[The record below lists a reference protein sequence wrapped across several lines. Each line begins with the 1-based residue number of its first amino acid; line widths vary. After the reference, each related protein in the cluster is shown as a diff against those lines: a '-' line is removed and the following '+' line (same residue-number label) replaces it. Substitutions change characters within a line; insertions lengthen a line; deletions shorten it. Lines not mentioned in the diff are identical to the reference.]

1 MHGNEVSRN
10 RDCEVKAVWWP
21 HSRLRNR
28 GHSSHR
34 LASSSG
40 FLLVAGLDRFRFGM
54 DDGPGSLG
62 NGAEHAGL
70 EGIGGDPKHSC
81 CMGREDS
88 GGLEAGDRRW
98 SEPAGHMASRR
109 GGARCYRVM
118 DQKVPE
124 PQSSNNSTASPDAPD
139 SAAAPPL
146 RPERSF
152 TVWGTANAWQLWRE
166 FIAHDPDYAYSFMC
180 L

>member
-118 DQKVPE
+118 DQKGDV
-124 PQSSNNSTASPDAPD
+124 
-139 SAAAPPL
+139 
-146 RPERSF
+146 
-152 TVWGTANAWQLWRE
+152 
-166 FIAHDPDYAYSFMC
+166 M
-180 L
+180 